1 MRTEKIFFLVIA
13 FFFSLTSYAQNR
25 MNKLSNE
32 KSLYLK
38 QHSTNPVDWM
48 PWNQSALK
56 LASEQNKLLI
66 ISVGYSSCHWCHVM
80 EEETFSD
87 EQAAEIMNSKFINIK
102 VDREERPDIDELYM
116 KSLVLMTGSGGWPM
130 NIIALPDG
138 SPIWG
143 GTYLPKENWI
153 TVLNQISDLYN
164 ERYDDVLEYSVKL
177 KEGLSPKKIINYE
190 IKESEL
196 FSQIRG
202 ASDFAYKSLDTDNG
216 GLKSN
221 QKFHLPSLIDFFQK
235 GSYHFKE
242 RKYLEFTDLTLK
254 NIAYGGIN
262 DHVDGGLH
270 RYTVDSIWHIPH
282 FEKMLYDNAQMLSVF
297 SRAYKRN
304 NDKVYKKLIDDI
316 FDFLENNLT
325 GDNGLIFSSIS
336 AVTEIGKNKIEGDYY
351 VWDKDEIKDILQ
363 EDFDLFKE
371 YFNLNQV
378 GLWEKNKYV
387 LKKINDDDFFTKKYN
402 ISSKKLKSVISE
414 SITKLRK
421 SKEKREKP
429 IIDKKVLTAW
439 NALTAIGMSNAFQST
454 GEKKFIEKAV
464 DIVYAIEEN
473 LINNDLTVKRSL
485 SISNE
490 NILFLEDYS
499 YLISAYLSLY
509 QSTFNYDFIDKAD
522 ALSKKAIA
530 IFADKNSS
538 FLKFSSDQSLLFSEN
553 LFVNQDGVVPSANSV
568 MCKNLFLLS
577 HHTGNRDFLN
587 IGKSMLNEISTQLIS
602 NPLDYMNWL
611 SVSLDYYDK
620 FYEVVISGKKSV
632 EMAKEIN
639 SIYLPNILIATSKKD
654 SEKYLLKNRY
664 IKGENLI
671 YVCVNNTCKYPVNNV
686 DAALKLITNNN
697 E

>member
-196 FSQIRG
+196 FSQIRD

-363 EDFDLFKE
+363 EDFNLFKE
-371 YFNLNQV
+371 YFNLNQD

-387 LKKINDDDFFTKKYN
+387 LKRINDDDFFTKKYN

-414 SITKLRK
+414 SIIKLRK
-421 SKEKREKP
+421 SKQKREKP

-454 GEKKFIEKAV
+454 GEKKFIKKAV

-602 NPLDYMNWL
+602 SPLDYMNWL

-620 FYEVVISGKKSV
+620 FYEVVISGKKSI

>member
-1 MRTEKIFFLVIA
+1 
-13 FFFSLTSYAQNR
+13 

-32 KSLYLK
+32 KSLYFK

-153 TVLNQISDLYN
+153 TVLKQISDLYN

-242 RKYLEFTDLTLK
+242 KKYLEFIDLTLK

-371 YFNLNQV
+371 YFNLNQY

-387 LKKINDDDFFTKKYN
+387 LKRINDDDFFTKKYN

-439 NALTAIGMSNAFQST
+439 NALTVIGMSNAFQST

-464 DIVYAIEEN
+464 DIVSAIEEN

-620 FYEVVISGKKSV
+620 FYEVVISGKKSI

-686 DAALKLITNNN
+686 EAALKLITNNN

>member
-196 FSQIRG
+196 FSQIRD

-371 YFNLNQV
+371 YFNLNQN

-387 LKKINDDDFFTKKYN
+387 LKRINDDDFFTKKYN

-414 SITKLRK
+414 SIAKLRK

-439 NALTAIGMSNAFQST
+439 NALTVIGMSNAFQST

-464 DIVYAIEEN
+464 GIVSAIEEN

-522 ALSKKAIA
+522 ALLKKAIT

-620 FYEVVISGKKSV
+620 FYEVVISGKKSI

-639 SIYLPNILIATSKKD
+639 SIYLPNILIATSKKE

>member
-25 MNKLSNE
+25 MNKLGNE

-48 PWNQSALK
+48 PWNQTALK

-87 EQAAEIMNSKFINIK
+87 EEAAEIMNSKFINIK

-164 ERYDDVLEYSVKL
+164 ERYEDVLEYSVKL
-177 KEGLSPKKIINYE
+177 KEGLSQKKIINYE

-196 FSQIRG
+196 FTQIRD
-202 ASDFAYKSLDTDNG
+202 ASDFAYKSLDTDKG

-242 RKYLEFTDLTLK
+242 RKYLEFADLTLK

-262 DHVDGGLH
+262 DHIDGGLH

-316 FDFLENNLT
+316 FYFLENNLT
-325 GDNGLIFSSIS
+325 GGNGLIFSSIS

-371 YFNLNQV
+371 YFNLNQD

-387 LKKINDDDFFTKKYN
+387 LKRINDDDFFTKKYN
-402 ISSKKLKSVISE
+402 MSSKKLKSVISE
-414 SITKLRK
+414 SIIKLRK

-439 NALTAIGMSNAFQST
+439 NALTVIGMSNAFQST

-587 IGKSMLNEISTQLIS
+587 IGKSMLNEISNQLIS

-620 FYEVVISGKKSV
+620 FYEVVISGKKSI

>member
-196 FSQIRG
+196 FSKIRG

-242 RKYLEFTDLTLK
+242 KKYLEFTDLTLK

-371 YFNLNQV
+371 YFNLNQD

-387 LKKINDDDFFTKKYN
+387 LKRINDDDFFTKKYN

-439 NALTAIGMSNAFQST
+439 NALTVIGMSNAFQST

-464 DIVYAIEEN
+464 DIVSAIEEN

-553 LFVNQDGVVPSANSV
+553 LFVNKDGVVPSANSV

-620 FYEVVISGKKSV
+620 FYEVVISGKKSI

>member
-25 MNKLSNE
+25 MNKLGNE

-48 PWNQSALK
+48 PWNQTALK

-87 EQAAEIMNSKFINIK
+87 EEAAEIMNSKFINIK

-177 KEGLSPKKIINYE
+177 KEGLSQKKIINYE

-196 FSQIRG
+196 FSQIRD
-202 ASDFAYKSLDTDNG
+202 ASDFAYKSLDTDKG

-242 RKYLEFTDLTLK
+242 RKYLEFADLTLK

-262 DHVDGGLH
+262 DHIDGGLH

-363 EDFDLFKE
+363 EDFNLFKE
-371 YFNLNQV
+371 YFNLNQD

-387 LKKINDDDFFTKKYN
+387 LKRINDDDFFTKKYN
-402 ISSKKLKSVISE
+402 MSSKKLKSVISE
-414 SITKLRK
+414 SIIKLRK

-439 NALTAIGMSNAFQST
+439 NALTVIGMSNAFQST

-464 DIVYAIEEN
+464 GIVSAIEEN

-587 IGKSMLNEISTQLIS
+587 IGKSMLNEISNQLIS

-620 FYEVVISGKKSV
+620 FYEVVISGKKSI

>member
-196 FSQIRG
+196 FSKIRG

-371 YFNLNQV
+371 YFNLNQD

-387 LKKINDDDFFTKKYN
+387 LKRINDDDFFTKKYN

-464 DIVYAIEEN
+464 DIVSAIEEN

-553 LFVNQDGVVPSANSV
+553 LFVNKDGVVPSANSV

-602 NPLDYMNWL
+602 NPLDYTNWL

-620 FYEVVISGKKSV
+620 FYEVVISGKKSI

>member
-25 MNKLSNE
+25 MNKLGNE

-48 PWNQSALK
+48 PWNQTALK

-87 EQAAEIMNSKFINIK
+87 EEAAEIMNSKFINIK

-177 KEGLSPKKIINYE
+177 KEGLSQKKIINYE

-196 FSQIRG
+196 FSQIRD
-202 ASDFAYKSLDTDNG
+202 ASDFAYKSLDTDKG

-242 RKYLEFTDLTLK
+242 RKYLEFADLTLK

-262 DHVDGGLH
+262 DHIDGGLH

-316 FDFLENNLT
+316 FYFLENNLT

-363 EDFDLFKE
+363 EDFNLFKE
-371 YFNLNQV
+371 YFNLNQD

-387 LKKINDDDFFTKKYN
+387 LKRINDDDFFTKKYN
-402 ISSKKLKSVISE
+402 MSSKKLKSVISE
-414 SITKLRK
+414 SIIKLRK

-439 NALTAIGMSNAFQST
+439 NALTVIGMSNAFQST

-464 DIVYAIEEN
+464 GIVSAIEEN

-587 IGKSMLNEISTQLIS
+587 IGKSMLNEISNQLIS

-620 FYEVVISGKKSV
+620 FYEVVISGKKSI

>member
-56 LASEQNKLLI
+56 LAYEQNKLLI

-196 FSQIRG
+196 FSQIRD

-242 RKYLEFTDLTLK
+242 KKYLEFTDLTLK

-351 VWDKDEIKDILQ
+351 VWDKDEVKDILQ

-371 YFNLNQV
+371 YFNLNQD

-387 LKKINDDDFFTKKYN
+387 LKRINDDDFFTKKYN

-464 DIVYAIEEN
+464 DIVSAIEEN

-620 FYEVVISGKKSV
+620 FYEVVISGKKSI

-686 DAALKLITNNN
+686 EAALKLITNNN

>member
-202 ASDFAYKSLDTDNG
+202 ASDFAYKSLDTENG

-242 RKYLEFTDLTLK
+242 KKYLEFTDLTLK

-371 YFNLNQV
+371 YFNLNQD

-387 LKKINDDDFFTKKYN
+387 LKRINDDDFFTKKYN

-464 DIVYAIEEN
+464 DIVSAIEEN

-553 LFVNQDGVVPSANSV
+553 LFVNKDGVVPSANSV

-611 SVSLDYYDK
+611 SVSLDYYDE
-620 FYEVVISGKKSV
+620 FYEVVISGKKSI

-686 DAALKLITNNN
+686 EAALKLITNNN

>member
-25 MNKLSNE
+25 MNKLGNE

-48 PWNQSALK
+48 PWNQTALK

-87 EQAAEIMNSKFINIK
+87 EEAAEIMNSKFINIK

-177 KEGLSPKKIINYE
+177 KEGLSQKKIINYE

-196 FSQIRG
+196 FSQIRD
-202 ASDFAYKSLDTDNG
+202 ASDFAYKSLDTDKG

-242 RKYLEFTDLTLK
+242 RKYLEFADLTLK

-262 DHVDGGLH
+262 DHIDGGLH

-316 FDFLENNLT
+316 FYFLENNLT

-351 VWDKDEIKDILQ
+351 VWDKDEIKYILQ

-371 YFNLNQV
+371 YFNLNQD

-387 LKKINDDDFFTKKYN
+387 LKRINDDDFFTKKYN
-402 ISSKKLKSVISE
+402 MSSKKLKSVISE
-414 SITKLRK
+414 SIIKLRK

-439 NALTAIGMSNAFQST
+439 NALTVIGMSNAFQST

-464 DIVYAIEEN
+464 GIVSAIEEN

-587 IGKSMLNEISTQLIS
+587 IGKSMLNEISNQLIS

-620 FYEVVISGKKSV
+620 FYEVVISGKKSI

>member
-242 RKYLEFTDLTLK
+242 KKYLEFTDLTLK

-371 YFNLNQV
+371 YFNLNQD

-387 LKKINDDDFFTKKYN
+387 LKRINDDDFFTKKYN

-439 NALTAIGMSNAFQST
+439 NALTVIGMSNAFQST

-464 DIVYAIEEN
+464 DIVSAIEEN
-473 LINNDLTVKRSL
+473 LINNDLTLKRSL

-553 LFVNQDGVVPSANSV
+553 LFVNKDGVVPSANSV

-602 NPLDYMNWL
+602 NPLDYTNWL

-620 FYEVVISGKKSV
+620 FYEVVISGKKSI

>member
-196 FSQIRG
+196 FSQIRD

-371 YFNLNQV
+371 YFNLNQD

-387 LKKINDDDFFTKKYN
+387 LKRINDDDFFTKKYN

-464 DIVYAIEEN
+464 DVVSAIEEN

-553 LFVNQDGVVPSANSV
+553 LFVNKDGVVPSANSV

-602 NPLDYMNWL
+602 NPLDYTNWL

-620 FYEVVISGKKSV
+620 FYEVVISGKKSI

>member
-25 MNKLSNE
+25 MNKLGNE

-48 PWNQSALK
+48 PWNQTALK

-87 EQAAEIMNSKFINIK
+87 EEAAEIMNSKFINIK

-177 KEGLSPKKIINYE
+177 KEGLSQKKIINYE

-196 FSQIRG
+196 FSQIRD
-202 ASDFAYKSLDTDNG
+202 ASDFAYKSLDTDKG

-242 RKYLEFTDLTLK
+242 RKYLEFADLTLK

-262 DHVDGGLH
+262 DHIDGGLH

-363 EDFDLFKE
+363 EDFNLFKE
-371 YFNLNQV
+371 YFNLNQD

-387 LKKINDDDFFTKKYN
+387 LKRINDDDFFTKKYN
-402 ISSKKLKSVISE
+402 ISSKKLKSIVSE
-414 SITKLRK
+414 SITKLKK

-439 NALTAIGMSNAFQST
+439 NALTVIGMSNAFQST

-464 DIVYAIEEN
+464 GIVSAIEEN

-620 FYEVVISGKKSV
+620 FYEVVISGKKSI

-686 DAALKLITNNN
+686 EAALKLITNNN

>member
-87 EQAAEIMNSKFINIK
+87 EEAAEIMNSKFINIK

-164 ERYDDVLEYSVKL
+164 DRYDDVLEYSVKL

-196 FSQIRG
+196 FSQIRD
-202 ASDFAYKSLDTDNG
+202 ASDFAYKSLDTENG

-242 RKYLEFTDLTLK
+242 RKYLEFADLTLK

-363 EDFDLFKE
+363 GDFDLFKE
-371 YFNLNQV
+371 YFSLNQD

-387 LKKINDDDFFTKKYN
+387 LKRINDDDFFTKKYN
-402 ISSKKLKSVISE
+402 ISSKKLKSVILE

-439 NALTAIGMSNAFQST
+439 NALTVIGMSNAFQST

-464 DIVYAIEEN
+464 GIVSAIEEN

-522 ALSKKAIA
+522 ALLKKAIT

-620 FYEVVISGKKSV
+620 FYEVVISGKKSI

-686 DAALKLITNNN
+686 DEALKLITNNN

>member
-32 KSLYLK
+32 KSLYLM

-48 PWNQSALK
+48 PWNQTALK

-87 EQAAEIMNSKFINIK
+87 EEAAEIMNSKFINIK

-177 KEGLSPKKIINYE
+177 KEGLSQKKIINYE

-196 FSQIRG
+196 FSQIRD
-202 ASDFAYKSLDTDNG
+202 ASDFAYKSLDTDKG

-242 RKYLEFTDLTLK
+242 RKYLEFADLTLK

-262 DHVDGGLH
+262 DHIDGGLH

-316 FDFLENNLT
+316 FYFLENNLT

-351 VWDKDEIKDILQ
+351 VWDKDEIKNILQ

-371 YFNLNQV
+371 YFNLNQD

-387 LKKINDDDFFTKKYN
+387 LKRINDDDFFTKKYN

-414 SITKLRK
+414 SIAKLRK
-421 SKEKREKP
+421 SKEKRERP

-439 NALTAIGMSNAFQST
+439 NALTVIGMSNAFQST

-464 DIVYAIEEN
+464 GIVSAIEEN

-509 QSTFNYDFIDKAD
+509 QSTFNYEFIDKAD
-522 ALSKKAIA
+522 ALLNKAIA

-553 LFVNQDGVVPSANSV
+553 LFVNQDGVVPSSNSV

-620 FYEVVISGKKSV
+620 FYEVVISGKKSI

-664 IKGENLI
+664 IKGKNLI

>member
-87 EQAAEIMNSKFINIK
+87 EEAAEIMNSKFINIK

-164 ERYDDVLEYSVKL
+164 DRYDDVLEYSLKL

-196 FSQIRG
+196 FSQIRD
-202 ASDFAYKSLDTDNG
+202 ASDFAYKSLDTENG

-242 RKYLEFTDLTLK
+242 RNYLEFADLTLK

-363 EDFDLFKE
+363 GDFDLFKE
-371 YFNLNQV
+371 YFSLNQD

-387 LKKINDDDFFTKKYN
+387 LKRINDDDFFTKKYN
-402 ISSKKLKSVISE
+402 ISSKKLKSVILE

-439 NALTAIGMSNAFQST
+439 NALTVIGMSNAFQST

-464 DIVYAIEEN
+464 GIVSAIEEN

-522 ALSKKAIA
+522 ALLKKAIT

-620 FYEVVISGKKSV
+620 FYEVVISGKKSI

-686 DAALKLITNNN
+686 DEALKLITNNN

>member
-56 LASEQNKLLI
+56 LASEKNKLLI

-153 TVLNQISDLYN
+153 TILNQISDLYN
-164 ERYDDVLEYSVKL
+164 ERYDDVLEYSVRL

-196 FSQIRG
+196 FSQIRD

-316 FDFLENNLT
+316 FNFLENNLT

-371 YFNLNQV
+371 YFNLNQD

-387 LKKINDDDFFTKKYN
+387 LKRINDDDFFTKKYN
-402 ISSKKLKSVISE
+402 MSSKKLKSVISE
-414 SITKLRK
+414 SIIKLRK

-439 NALTAIGMSNAFQST
+439 NALTVIGMSNAFQST

-587 IGKSMLNEISTQLIS
+587 IGKSMLNEISNQLIS

-620 FYEVVISGKKSV
+620 FYEVVISGKKSI

>member
-242 RKYLEFTDLTLK
+242 RKYLEFADLTLK

-262 DHVDGGLH
+262 DHIDGGLH

-316 FDFLENNLT
+316 FYFLENNLT

-371 YFNLNQV
+371 YFNLNQD

-387 LKKINDDDFFTKKYN
+387 LKRINDDDFFTKKYN
-402 ISSKKLKSVISE
+402 MSSKKLKSVISE
-414 SITKLRK
+414 SIIKLRK

-439 NALTAIGMSNAFQST
+439 NALTVIGMSNAFQST

-464 DIVYAIEEN
+464 GIVSAIEEN

-587 IGKSMLNEISTQLIS
+587 IGKSMLNEISNQLIS

-620 FYEVVISGKKSV
+620 FYEVVISGKKSI

>member
-25 MNKLSNE
+25 MNKLGNE

-48 PWNQSALK
+48 PWNQTALK

-87 EQAAEIMNSKFINIK
+87 EEAAEIMNSKFINIK

-177 KEGLSPKKIINYE
+177 KEGLSQKKIINYE

-196 FSQIRG
+196 FSQIRD
-202 ASDFAYKSLDTDNG
+202 ASDFAYKSLDTDKG

-316 FDFLENNLT
+316 FYFLENNLT

-371 YFNLNQV
+371 YFNLNQD

-387 LKKINDDDFFTKKYN
+387 LKRINDDDFFTKKYN
-402 ISSKKLKSVISE
+402 MSSKKLKSVISE
-414 SITKLRK
+414 SIIKLRK

-439 NALTAIGMSNAFQST
+439 NALTVIGMSNAFQST

-464 DIVYAIEEN
+464 GIVSAIEEN

-587 IGKSMLNEISTQLIS
+587 IGKSMLNEISNQLIS

-620 FYEVVISGKKSV
+620 FYEVVISGKKSI

>member
-48 PWNQSALK
+48 PWNQTALK

-87 EQAAEIMNSKFINIK
+87 EEAAEIMNSKFINIK

-177 KEGLSPKKIINYE
+177 KEGLSQKKIINYE

-196 FSQIRG
+196 FSQIRD
-202 ASDFAYKSLDTDNG
+202 ASDFAYKSLDTDKG

-242 RKYLEFTDLTLK
+242 RKYLEFADLTLK

-262 DHVDGGLH
+262 DHIDGGLH

-371 YFNLNQV
+371 YFNLNQD

-387 LKKINDDDFFTKKYN
+387 LKRINDDDFFTKKYN
-402 ISSKKLKSVISE
+402 MSSKKLKSVISE
-414 SITKLRK
+414 SIIKLRK

-439 NALTAIGMSNAFQST
+439 NALTVIGMSNAFQST

-464 DIVYAIEEN
+464 GIVSAIEEN

-587 IGKSMLNEISTQLIS
+587 IGKSMLNEISNQLIS

-620 FYEVVISGKKSV
+620 FYEVVISGKKSI

-686 DAALKLITNNN
+686 EAALKLITNNN

>member
-87 EQAAEIMNSKFINIK
+87 EEAAEIMNSKFINIK

-153 TVLNQISDLYN
+153 TVLNQISNLYN
-164 ERYDDVLEYSVKL
+164 DRYDDVLEYSVKL

-196 FSQIRG
+196 FSQIRD
-202 ASDFAYKSLDTDNG
+202 ASDFAYKSLDTENG

-242 RKYLEFTDLTLK
+242 RNYLEFADLTLK

-297 SRAYKRN
+297 SSAYKRN

-325 GDNGLIFSSIS
+325 GDNGLILSSIS

-363 EDFDLFKE
+363 GDFDLFKE
-371 YFNLNQV
+371 YFSLNQD

-387 LKKINDDDFFTKKYN
+387 LKRINDDDFFTKKYN
-402 ISSKKLKSVISE
+402 ISSKKLKSVILE

-439 NALTAIGMSNAFQST
+439 NALTVIGMSNAFQST

-464 DIVYAIEEN
+464 GIVSAIEEN

-522 ALSKKAIA
+522 ALLKKAIT

-620 FYEVVISGKKSV
+620 FYEVVISGKKSI

-686 DAALKLITNNN
+686 DEALKLITNNN

>member
-56 LASEQNKLLI
+56 LASKQNKLLI

-87 EQAAEIMNSKFINIK
+87 EEAAEIMNSKFINIK

-196 FSQIRG
+196 FSQIRD
-202 ASDFAYKSLDTDNG
+202 ASDFAYKSLDTDKG

-242 RKYLEFTDLTLK
+242 RNYLEFADLTLK

-316 FDFLENNLT
+316 FDFLKNNLT

-351 VWDKDEIKDILQ
+351 VWDKDEINDILQ

-371 YFNLNQV
+371 YFNLNQD

-387 LKKINDDDFFTKKYN
+387 LKRINDDDFFTKKYN
-402 ISSKKLKSVISE
+402 ISPKKLKSVISE

-464 DIVYAIEEN
+464 GIVSAIEEN

-522 ALSKKAIA
+522 ALLNKAIA

-620 FYEVVISGKKSV
+620 FYEVVISGKKSI

-686 DAALKLITNNN
+686 DEALKLITNNN

>member
-1 MRTEKIFFLVIA
+1 MRTEKIFFLVIV

-56 LASEQNKLLI
+56 LAYEQNKLLI

-196 FSQIRG
+196 FSQIRD
-202 ASDFAYKSLDTDNG
+202 ASDFAYKSLDTNNG

-371 YFNLNQV
+371 YFNLNQD

-387 LKKINDDDFFTKKYN
+387 LKRINDDDFFTKKYN

-464 DIVYAIEEN
+464 DVVSAIEEN

-522 ALSKKAIA
+522 ALSKRAIA

-620 FYEVVISGKKSV
+620 FYEVVISGKKSI

-686 DAALKLITNNN
+686 EAALKLINNNN

>member
-1 MRTEKIFFLVIA
+1 MRTEKIFFLVIV

-196 FSQIRG
+196 FSQIRD

-351 VWDKDEIKDILQ
+351 VWDKDEVKDILQ

-371 YFNLNQV
+371 YFNLNQD

-387 LKKINDDDFFTKKYN
+387 LKRINDDDFFTKKYN
-402 ISSKKLKSVISE
+402 MSSKKLKSVISE
-414 SITKLRK
+414 SIIKLRK

-439 NALTAIGMSNAFQST
+439 NALTVIGMSNAFQST

-538 FLKFSSDQSLLFSEN
+538 FFKFSSDQSLLFSEN

-587 IGKSMLNEISTQLIS
+587 IGKSMLNEISNQLIS

-620 FYEVVISGKKSV
+620 FYEVVISGKKSI

-686 DAALKLITNNN
+686 EAALKLITNNN

>member
-87 EQAAEIMNSKFINIK
+87 EQAAVIMNSKFINIK

-196 FSQIRG
+196 FSQIRD

-371 YFNLNQV
+371 YFNLNQD

-387 LKKINDDDFFTKKYN
+387 LKRTNDDNFFTKKYN

-421 SKEKREKP
+421 SKQKREKP

-602 NPLDYMNWL
+602 SPLDYMNWL

-620 FYEVVISGKKSV
+620 FYEVVISGKKSI

>member
-87 EQAAEIMNSKFINIK
+87 EEAAEIMNSKFINIK

-164 ERYDDVLEYSVKL
+164 DRYDDVLEYSVKL

-196 FSQIRG
+196 FSQIRD
-202 ASDFAYKSLDTDNG
+202 ASDFAYKSLDTENG

-242 RKYLEFTDLTLK
+242 RNYLEFADLTLK

-297 SRAYKRN
+297 SSAYKRN

-325 GDNGLIFSSIS
+325 GDNGLILSSIS

-363 EDFDLFKE
+363 GDFDLFKE
-371 YFNLNQV
+371 YFSLNQD

-387 LKKINDDDFFTKKYN
+387 LKRINDDDFFTKKYN
-402 ISSKKLKSVISE
+402 ISSKKLKSVILE

-439 NALTAIGMSNAFQST
+439 NALTVIGMSNAFQST

-464 DIVYAIEEN
+464 GIVSAIEEN

-522 ALSKKAIA
+522 ALLKKAIT

-620 FYEVVISGKKSV
+620 FYEVVISGKKSI

-686 DAALKLITNNN
+686 EAALKLITNNN

>member
-48 PWNQSALK
+48 PWNQTALK

-196 FSQIRG
+196 FSQIRD

-371 YFNLNQV
+371 YFNLNQD

-387 LKKINDDDFFTKKYN
+387 LKRINDDDFFTKKYN

-553 LFVNQDGVVPSANSV
+553 LFVNQDGVVPSANSE

-620 FYEVVISGKKSV
+620 FYEVVISGKKSI

>member
-177 KEGLSPKKIINYE
+177 KEGLSPKKIINHE

-196 FSQIRG
+196 FSQIRD
-202 ASDFAYKSLDTDNG
+202 ASDFAYKSIDTDNG

-242 RKYLEFTDLTLK
+242 KKYLEFTDLTLK

-371 YFNLNQV
+371 YFNLNQD

-387 LKKINDDDFFTKKYN
+387 LKRINDDDFFTKKYN

-464 DIVYAIEEN
+464 DVVSAIEEN

-522 ALSKKAIA
+522 AVSKKAIA

-553 LFVNQDGVVPSANSV
+553 LFVNKDGVVPSANSV

-620 FYEVVISGKKSV
+620 FYEVVISGKKSI

-686 DAALKLITNNN
+686 EAALKLITNNN

>member
-56 LASEQNKLLI
+56 LAYEQNKLLI

-196 FSQIRG
+196 FSQIRD

-371 YFNLNQV
+371 YFNLNQD

-387 LKKINDDDFFTKKYN
+387 LKRINDDDFFTKKYN

-421 SKEKREKP
+421 SKQKREKP

-602 NPLDYMNWL
+602 SPLDYMNWL

-620 FYEVVISGKKSV
+620 FYEVVISGKKSI

-686 DAALKLITNNN
+686 EAALKLITNNN

>member
-196 FSQIRG
+196 FSQIRD

-351 VWDKDEIKDILQ
+351 VWDKDEVKDILQ

-371 YFNLNQV
+371 YFNLNQD

-473 LINNDLTVKRSL
+473 LINDDLTVKRSL
-485 SISNE
+485 SISNK

-611 SVSLDYYDK
+611 SVSLDYYDE
-620 FYEVVISGKKSV
+620 FYEVVISGKKSI

>member
-48 PWNQSALK
+48 PWNQTALK

-87 EQAAEIMNSKFINIK
+87 EEAAEIMNSKFINIK

-371 YFNLNQV
+371 YFNLNQD

-387 LKKINDDDFFTKKYN
+387 LKRINDDDFFTKKYN

-439 NALTAIGMSNAFQST
+439 NALTVIGMSNAFQST

-553 LFVNQDGVVPSANSV
+553 LFVNQDGVVPSANSE

-620 FYEVVISGKKSV
+620 FYEVVISGKKSI

>member
-87 EQAAEIMNSKFINIK
+87 EEAAEIMNSKFINIK

-153 TVLNQISDLYN
+153 TVLNQISNLYN
-164 ERYDDVLEYSVKL
+164 DRYDDVLEYSVKL

-196 FSQIRG
+196 FSQIRD
-202 ASDFAYKSLDTDNG
+202 ASDFAYKSLDKENG

-242 RKYLEFTDLTLK
+242 RKYLEFADLTLK

-316 FDFLENNLT
+316 FDFLKNNLT

-363 EDFDLFKE
+363 GDFDLFKE
-371 YFNLNQV
+371 YFSLNQD

-387 LKKINDDDFFTKKYN
+387 LKRINDDDFFTKKYN
-402 ISSKKLKSVISE
+402 ISSKKLKSVILE

-464 DIVYAIEEN
+464 DIVSAIEEN

-522 ALSKKAIA
+522 ALLKKAIT

-620 FYEVVISGKKSV
+620 FYEVVISGKKSI

-686 DAALKLITNNN
+686 DEALKLITNNN

>member
-87 EQAAEIMNSKFINIK
+87 EEAAEIMNSKFINIK

-164 ERYDDVLEYSVKL
+164 DRYDDVLEYSVKL

-196 FSQIRG
+196 FSQIRD
-202 ASDFAYKSLDTDNG
+202 ASDFAYKSLDTENG

-242 RKYLEFTDLTLK
+242 RNYLEFADLTLK

-325 GDNGLIFSSIS
+325 GDNGLILSSIS

-363 EDFDLFKE
+363 GDFDLFKE
-371 YFNLNQV
+371 YFSLNQD

-387 LKKINDDDFFTKKYN
+387 LKRINDDDFFTKKYN
-402 ISSKKLKSVISE
+402 ISSKKLKSVILE

-439 NALTAIGMSNAFQST
+439 NALTVIGMSNAFQST

-464 DIVYAIEEN
+464 GIVSAIEEN

-522 ALSKKAIA
+522 ALLKKAIT

-620 FYEVVISGKKSV
+620 FYEVVISGKKSI

-686 DAALKLITNNN
+686 DEALKLITNNN

>member
-87 EQAAEIMNSKFINIK
+87 EEAAEIMNSKFINIK

-196 FSQIRG
+196 FSQIRD
-202 ASDFAYKSLDTDNG
+202 ASDFAYKSLDTDKG

-242 RKYLEFTDLTLK
+242 RKYLEFADLTLK

-262 DHVDGGLH
+262 DHIDGGLH

-363 EDFDLFKE
+363 GDFDLFKE
-371 YFNLNQV
+371 YFSLNQD

-387 LKKINDDDFFTKKYN
+387 LKRINDDDFFTKKYN
-402 ISSKKLKSVISE
+402 ISSKKLKSVILE

-439 NALTAIGMSNAFQST
+439 NALTVIGMSNAFQST

-464 DIVYAIEEN
+464 GIVSAIEEN

-522 ALSKKAIA
+522 ALLKKAIT

-620 FYEVVISGKKSV
+620 FYEVVISGKKSI

-686 DAALKLITNNN
+686 DEALKLITNNN

>member
-196 FSQIRG
+196 FSQIRD

-371 YFNLNQV
+371 YFNLNQD

-387 LKKINDDDFFTKKYN
+387 LKRINDDDFFTKKYN

-421 SKEKREKP
+421 SKQKREKP

-464 DIVYAIEEN
+464 DVVSAIEEN

-602 NPLDYMNWL
+602 SPLDYMNWL

-620 FYEVVISGKKSV
+620 FYEVVISGKKSI

>member
-196 FSQIRG
+196 FSQIRD

-242 RKYLEFTDLTLK
+242 RNYLEFADLTLK

-371 YFNLNQV
+371 YFNLNQD

-387 LKKINDDDFFTKKYN
+387 LKRINDDDFFTKKYN
-402 ISSKKLKSVISE
+402 MSTKKLKSVISE
-414 SITKLRK
+414 SIIKLRK

-439 NALTAIGMSNAFQST
+439 NALTVIGMSNAFQST

-464 DIVYAIEEN
+464 GIVSAIEEN

-620 FYEVVISGKKSV
+620 FYEVVISGKKSI